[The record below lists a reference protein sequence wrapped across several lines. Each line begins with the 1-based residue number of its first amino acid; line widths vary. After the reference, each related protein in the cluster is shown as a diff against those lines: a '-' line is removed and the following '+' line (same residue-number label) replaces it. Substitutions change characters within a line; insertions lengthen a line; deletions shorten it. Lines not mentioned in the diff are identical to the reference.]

1 MSTAVR
7 KETLHKYISM
17 GRKSDLKVGIPVTSI
32 DTSIDSISRASLNLD
47 RQLSVEKLSSY
58 LSAGVEL
65 SVQFQRT
72 TYFHLFLGP
81 IFMVLILDLNNMFL
95 EVLNTSQIYQNTSKV
110 RFVKELANYTKYV
123 LNNCLFDNMFWVD
136 EITISA
142 KKITLVDY
150 KQQIVFLIDPINH
163 S

>member
-1 MSTAVR
+1 M
-7 KETLHKYISM
+7 
-17 GRKSDLKVGIPVTSI
+17 
-32 DTSIDSISRASLNLD
+32 
-47 RQLSVEKLSSY
+47 
-58 LSAGVEL
+58 
-65 SVQFQRT
+65 
-72 TYFHLFLGP
+72 
-81 IFMVLILDLNNMFL
+81 
-95 EVLNTSQIYQNTSKV
+95 

-123 LNNCLFDNMFWVD
+123 INNCLFDNMFWVD